1 MSFTADLSRF
11 VDKATGKVDRVVRG
25 IVIELGTRII
35 MRNPVGD
42 TKYWK
47 TKYPPKG
54 YVGGRSRANWQYNL
68 GQMPT
73 SVWEVS
79 DTTGAATTRSLT
91 SGVLGAPVAGIHWIV
106 NNVDYIKRL
115 EDGWSRQ
122 APNGMVGVTLVE
134 FQNVVS
140 QAARGGN

>member
-1 MSFTADLSRF
+1 MGITAEISRF
-11 VDKATGKVDRVVRG
+11 VAKANTNVDQVVRAV
-25 IVIELGTRII
+25 VIDLGTLII

-54 YVGGRSRANWQYNL
+54 YVGGRSRANWQYNF

-73 SVWEVS
+73 SVLEVV

-140 QAARGGN
+140 QAARGVN

>member
-11 VDKATGKVDRVVRG
+11 VNKAKSNVDQVVRVV
-25 IVIELGTRII
+25 VIDLGTRII

-54 YVGGRSRANWQYNL
+54 YVGGRSRANWQYNF

-73 SVWEVS
+73 SVLEVV

-91 SGVLGAPVAGIHWIV
+91 SGVLGAPAAGIHWIA
-106 NNVDYIKRL
+106 NNVDYIKAL
-115 EDGWSRQ
+115 EEGWSRQ

-134 FQNVVS
+134 FQTVVS
-140 QAARGGN
+140 QAARGVS

>member
-11 VDKATGKVDRVVRG
+11 VNKAKSNVDQVVRVV
-25 IVIELGTRII
+25 VIGLGLRII

-54 YVGGRSRANWQYNL
+54 YVGGRSRANWQYNF

-73 SVWEVS
+73 NVLEIV
-79 DTTGAATTRSLT
+79 DTSGSATVKSLT

-140 QAARGGN
+140 QAARGVN